1 MTDSTPRPR
10 FRLFVDAPLVAGT
23 AVALSRDQTHYLA
36 AVMRAEVGEPASL
49 FNGRDGEW
57 LARIAALAKAGAAL
71 VPERQ
76 TRPQAPE
83 PDLWL
88 LAAPLKKDRT
98 DLVVEKAAE
107 LGVSRLVPVF
117 TRRTNAGRV
126 NAERLRAHL
135 TEAAEQC
142 ERLTVPELAE
152 PAPLDKVLAAWPAER
167 VLLFLD
173 EGGGGPP
180 LAQVLGDLPPGPL
193 ALLVGPEGGFD
204 DHERRMIAAKP
215 FARAVGLGPR
225 ILRAETAA
233 IAALAVVQ
241 AVTGDWGAPPR
252 YLVPAFDESDRD

>member
-1 MTDSTPRPR
+1 MPDPAPRPR
-10 FRLFVDAPLVAGT
+10 FRLFVNAPLAAEN

-36 AVMRAEVGEPASL
+36 SVMRAQTGESALL

-57 LARIAALAKAGAAL
+57 LARVASLAKAGAAL

-107 LGVSRLVPVF
+107 LGVSRLWPVF

-126 NAERLRAHL
+126 NTERLGAHL
-135 TEAAEQC
+135 MEAAEQC

-152 PAPLDKVLAAWPAER
+152 PAPLDKVLSAWPEDR
-167 VLLFLD
+167 PLLFLD
-173 EGGGGPP
+173 ESGGGQP
-180 LAQVLGDLPPGPL
+180 LAQVLEGLPPGKL

-204 DHERRMIAAKP
+204 GEERRMIASKP
-215 FARAVGLGPR
+215 FAHPVGLGPR

-233 IAALAVVQ
+233 IAALAVIQ
-241 AVTGDWGAPPR
+241 ALKGDWRTTPR
-252 YLVPAFDESDRD
+252 SHTI

>member
-1 MTDSTPRPR
+1 MTETTPRPR
-10 FRLFVDAPLVAGT
+10 FRLFVDAPLAAGN
-23 AVALSRDQTHYLA
+23 AVALTRDQTHYLA
-36 AVMRAEVGEPASL
+36 SVMRAELGETALL
-49 FNGRDGEW
+49 FNGADGEW
-57 LARIAALAKAGAAL
+57 VARIAALAKAGAAL

-107 LGVSRLVPVF
+107 LGASRLWPVF

-126 NAERLRAHL
+126 NSERLRAHL
-135 TEAAEQC
+135 MEAAEQC

-152 PAPLDKVLAAWPAER
+152 PAALDKVLAEWPAER

-180 LAQVLGDLPPGPL
+180 LAEVLHGLPPGPL

-204 DHERRMIAAKP
+204 AEERRLIAARP

-241 AVTGDWGAPPR
+241 ALKGDWRSAPR
-252 YLVPAFDESDRD
+252 ASG

>member
-1 MTDSTPRPR
+1 MTETTPRPR
-10 FRLFVDAPLVAGT
+10 FRLFVDAPLAAGN
-23 AVALSRDQTHYLA
+23 AVALTRDQTHYLA
-36 AVMRAEVGEPASL
+36 SVMRAEPGETALL
-49 FNGRDGEW
+49 FNGTDGEW

-71 VPERQ
+71 VPERR
-76 TRPQAPE
+76 TRPQAAE

-107 LGVSRLVPVF
+107 LGVSRLWPVF

-126 NAERLRAHL
+126 NSERLRAHL
-135 TEAAEQC
+135 MEAAEQC

-152 PAPLDKVLAAWPAER
+152 PAALDKVLAEWPADR

-180 LAQVLGDLPPGPL
+180 LAEVLGGLLPGPL

-204 DHERRMIAAKP
+204 AEERRLIAARP

-241 AVTGDWGAPPR
+241 ALKGDWSAAPR
-252 YLVPAFDESDRD
+252 ASG

>member
-1 MTDSTPRPR
+1 MTDPDSRPR
-10 FRLFVDAPLVAGT
+10 FRLFVEAPLSAGM

-36 AVMRAEVGEPASL
+36 SVMRAAVGEMVLL

-71 VPERQ
+71 IPERQ
-76 TRPQAPE
+76 VRPQAPE

-107 LGVSRLVPVF
+107 LGVSRLWPVF

-135 TEAAEQC
+135 VEAAEQC
-142 ERLTVPELAE
+142 ERLTVPDLTE
-152 PAPLDKVLAAWPAER
+152 PAALDKVLAGWPPDR

-173 EGGGGPP
+173 EGGSGAP
-180 LAQVLGDLPPGPL
+180 LAEVLSTLSGQKL

-204 DHERRMIAAKP
+204 EEERRLIAAKP

-225 ILRAETAA
+225 ILRAETAS

-241 AVTGDWGAPPR
+241 ALAGDWRAVPR
-252 YLVPAFDESDRD
+252 A

>member
-1 MTDSTPRPR
+1 MTETASRPR
-10 FRLFVDAPLVAGT
+10 LRLFVDVPLAEGV
-23 AVALSRDQTHYLA
+23 AVALGREQTHYLS
-36 AVMRAEVGEPASL
+36 AVMRAEPGEAVLL

-57 LARIAALAKAGAAL
+57 RARIASLAKAGAAL
-71 VPERQ
+71 VPEHR

-107 LGVSRLVPVF
+107 LGVSRLWPVF

-126 NAERLRAHL
+126 NGERLRAHL
-135 TEAAEQC
+135 AEAAEQC
-142 ERLTVPELAE
+142 ERLTLPELAE
-152 PAPLDKVLAAWPAER
+152 PAPLDKVLAAWPDGR

-173 EGGGGPP
+173 ESGGGPP
-180 LAQVLGDLPPGPL
+180 LAQVLAELGPAPL

-204 DHERRMIAAKP
+204 DQERRLIAAKP

-241 AVTGDWGAPPR
+241 ALAGDWTAGPR
-252 YLVPAFDESDRD
+252 ATSA

>member
-1 MTDSTPRPR
+1 MTDTVPRPR

-23 AVALSRDQTHYLA
+23 AVALTRDQTHYVA
-36 AVMRAEVGEPASL
+36 SVMRAEVGEMALL
-49 FNGRDGEW
+49 FNGIDGEW

-71 VPERQ
+71 VPERR

-107 LGVSRLVPVF
+107 LGVSRLWPVF

-135 TEAAEQC
+135 VEAAEQC
-142 ERLTVPELAE
+142 ERLTVAELAE
-152 PAPLDKVLAAWPAER
+152 PASLDKVLASWPADR

-180 LAQVLGDLPPGPL
+180 LAQVLGGLPPGPL

-204 DHERRMIAAKP
+204 AEERRMIAAKP

-241 AVTGDWGAPPR
+241 ALAGDWNAPPR
-252 YLVPAFDESDRD
+252 SPS

>member
-1 MTDSTPRPR
+1 MTDAPARPR
-10 FRLFVDAPLVAGT
+10 FRLFVAAALTEGV
-23 AVALSRDQTHYLA
+23 AVALSREQTHYLA
-36 AVMRAEVGEPASL
+36 SVMRAQPGEAALL
-49 FNGRDGEW
+49 FNGSDGEW
-57 LARIAALAKAGAAL
+57 LARIASLAKAGAAL
-71 VPERQ
+71 VPERR

-98 DLVVEKAAE
+98 DLVTEKAAE
-107 LGVSRLVPVF
+107 LGVSLLRPVF

-126 NAERLRAHL
+126 NVERMRAHL

-142 ERLTVPELAE
+142 ERLTITEVAE
-152 PAPLDKVLAAWPAER
+152 PAPLDKVLADWPEDR

-173 EGGGGPP
+173 ESGGGPP
-180 LAQVLGDLPPGPL
+180 LAQVLGAIAGAPL
-193 ALLVGPEGGFD
+193 ALLDGPEGGFD
-204 DHERRMIAAKP
+204 EDERRLIASRP

-241 AVTGDWGAPPR
+241 ALAGDWALGPR
-252 YLVPAFDESDRD
+252 VSPG

>member
-1 MTDSTPRPR
+1 MTDALSRPR
-10 FRLFVDAPLVAGT
+10 FRLFVDAPLEAGH
-23 AVALSRDQTHYLA
+23 AVALTRDQTHYLA
-36 AVMRAEVGEPASL
+36 SVMRAEPGEMVLL
-49 FNGRDGEW
+49 FNGTDGEW
-57 LARIAALAKAGAAL
+57 AARIAALAKAGAAL
-71 VPERQ
+71 VPERR
-76 TRPQAPE
+76 TRPQALE

-107 LGVSRLVPVF
+107 LGVSRLWPVF

-126 NAERLRAHL
+126 NTDRLRAHL
-135 TEAAEQC
+135 VEAAEQC
-142 ERLTVPELAE
+142 ERLTVPHLAE
-152 PAPLDKVLAAWPAER
+152 PAALDKVLAQWPADR

-180 LAQVLGDLPPGPL
+180 LAQVLNGLAGEKL

-204 DHERRMIAAKP
+204 EEERRLIAAKP

-241 AVTGDWGAPPR
+241 ALKGDWQAPPR
-252 YLVPAFDESDRD
+252 A

>member
-1 MTDSTPRPR
+1 MTDSASRPR
-10 FRLFVDAPLVAGT
+10 FRLFVPAPLAAGV
-23 AVALSRDQTHYLA
+23 AVALTRDQTHYLA
-36 AVMRAEVGEPASL
+36 AVMRAEPGEMVLL
-49 FNGRDGEW
+49 FNGADGEW

-71 VPERQ
+71 VPERR
-76 TRPQAPE
+76 TRPQTPE

-107 LGVSRLVPVF
+107 LGVSRLWPVF

-126 NAERLRAHL
+126 NIERLRAHL

-142 ERLTVPELAE
+142 ERLTVPDLAE
-152 PAPLDKVLAAWPAER
+152 PAALDKVLAGWPAER

-180 LAQVLGDLPPGPL
+180 LTQVLTGLPPGPL

-204 DHERRMIAAKP
+204 DGERRLITAQP

-241 AVTGDWGAPPR
+241 AIRGDWGSTPR
-252 YLVPAFDESDRD
+252 TPC